1 MTAPSEK
8 MTKEGGAT
16 LLDVA
21 GVNVSFGGIKALTD
35 VSISV
40 PSHTV
45 VGLVGPNG
53 AGKSTFFSV
62 VSGLRRP
69 DSGQVTL
76 FGEDVTRTTPQV
88 RCRMG
93 LGRTFQQPEL
103 FVGLTVYEHLSLA
116 HRVRHSRS
124 RLWKDMFTAGCLRR
138 PPPSEV
144 ERVDQLVDLLHL
156 ADVASS
162 QVAALP
168 LGTTRLV
175 EVGRALATS
184 PSLVLLD
191 EPLAGLDS
199 QEAERLG
206 EALSRTVREEKVSFL
221 LVEHDVA
228 MVLRLSQKICVLDF
242 GLIIAEGTP
251 QQIRDNPDVR
261 AAYLGDEDVA
271 IARRDRHNTRR
282 AAP

>member
-1 MTAPSEK
+1 MTTAAEK
-8 MTKEGGAT
+8 EAEVQAT
-16 LLDVA
+16 LLDVE
-21 GVNVSFGGIKALTD
+21 GVSVSFGGIKALSD

-40 PSHTV
+40 PAECI

-53 AGKSTFFSV
+53 AGKSTFFGV

-69 DSGQVTL
+69 DSGRVTL
-76 FGEDVTRTTPQV
+76 FGEEVTKARPQV
-88 RCRMG
+88 RCQMG

-103 FVGLTVYEHLSLA
+103 FVGLTVREHLALA
-116 HRVRHSRS
+116 HRVRHSPS
-124 RLWKDMFTAGCLRR
+124 RLWKDMLAAGCLRR
-138 PPPSEV
+138 PASSEV

-156 ADVASS
+156 GDVASS

-199 QEAERLG
+199 QETERLG
-206 EALSRTVREEKVSFL
+206 QALSRTVREEKVSFL

-228 MVLRLSQKICVLDF
+228 MVLRLSKKIYVLDF

-251 QQIRDNPDVR
+251 QEIRDNPEVR

-271 IARRDRHNTRR
+271 IARRERR
-282 AAP
+282 NKRDGQR

>member
-1 MTAPSEK
+1 VAE
-8 MTKEGGAT
+8 EEAEAV
-16 LLDVA
+16 LLDVG
-21 GVNVSFGGIKALTD
+21 GVSVHFGGITALSS
-35 VSISV
+35 VSLSV
-40 PSHTV
+40 SANSI

-69 DSGQVTL
+69 DSGHVAL
-76 FGEDVTRTTPQV
+76 FGENVTKATPQV

-103 FVGLTVYEHLSLA
+103 FVGLTVREHLALA
-116 HRVRHSRS
+116 HRVRHSPS
-124 RLWKDMFTAGCLRR
+124 RLWKDMFAAGCLRR
-138 PPPSEV
+138 PAPAEV

-156 ADVASS
+156 GDVASS
-162 QVAALP
+162 QVTALP
-168 LGTTRLV
+168 LGTTCLV

-199 QEAERLG
+199 QETERLG
-206 EALSRTVREEKVSFL
+206 EALSRTVREENVSFL

-228 MVLRLSQKICVLDF
+228 MVLRLSQKIYVLDF

-251 QQIRDNPDVR
+251 QQIRDNPVVR

-271 IARRDRHNTRR
+271 IARRERGKARNVQR
-282 AAP
+282 

>member
-1 MTAPSEK
+1 MTTAAEK
-8 MTKEGGAT
+8 EAEVQAT
-16 LLDVA
+16 LLDVE
-21 GVNVSFGGIKALTD
+21 GVSVSFGGIKALSD

-40 PSHTV
+40 PAECI

-53 AGKSTFFSV
+53 AGKSTFFGV

-69 DSGQVTL
+69 DSGRVTL
-76 FGEDVTRTTPQV
+76 FGEEVTKARPQV
-88 RCRMG
+88 RCHMG

-103 FVGLTVYEHLSLA
+103 FVGLTVREHLALA
-116 HRVRHSRS
+116 HRVRHSPS
-124 RLWKDMFTAGCLRR
+124 RLWKDMLAAGCLRR
-138 PPPSEV
+138 PAPTEV

-156 ADVASS
+156 GDVASS

-199 QEAERLG
+199 QETERLG
-206 EALSRTVREEKVSFL
+206 QALSRTVREEKVSFL

-228 MVLRLSQKICVLDF
+228 MVLRMSKKIYVLDF

-251 QQIRDNPDVR
+251 QEIRDNPEVR

-271 IARRDRHNTRR
+271 IARRERR
-282 AAP
+282 NKRDGQR

>member
-1 MTAPSEK
+1 MTSPAEELTES
-8 MTKEGGAT
+8 TSA
-16 LLDVA
+16 LLDVD
-21 GVNVSFGGIKALTD
+21 GINVSFGGIKALTN

-40 PSHTV
+40 PSNAIT
-45 VGLVGPNG
+45 GLVGPNG

-62 VSGLRRP
+62 VSGLRKP

-76 FGEDVTRTTPQV
+76 FGDDVTKATPQV

-103 FVGLTVYEHLSLA
+103 FIGLTVREHLTLA
-116 HRVRHSRS
+116 HRIRYSRS
-124 RLWKDMFTAGCLRR
+124 RLWKDMFAAGCLRR
-138 PPPSEV
+138 PEQSEV
-144 ERVDQLVDLLHL
+144 ERVDQLIELLHL
-156 ADVASS
+156 TDVASS

-199 QEAERLG
+199 QETERLG
-206 EALSRTVREEKVSFL
+206 EALSRTLDEEKVSFL

-228 MVLRLSQKICVLDF
+228 MVLRLSQKIYVLDF

-251 QQIRDNPDVR
+251 QQIRENPDVR

-271 IARRDRHNTRR
+271 IARRDRHNTKEQ
-282 AAP
+282 AS

>member
-1 MTAPSEK
+1 MTVPAEK
-8 MTKEGGAT
+8 LTDGGTT
-16 LLDVA
+16 LLDVEA
-21 GVNVSFGGIKALTD
+21 VYVSFGGIKALTD

-40 PSHTV
+40 PANTV

-69 DSGQVTL
+69 DSGQITL
-76 FGEDVTRTTPQV
+76 FGEDVTKATPQV

-103 FVGLTVYEHLSLA
+103 FIGLTVREHLALA

-124 RLWKDMFTAGCLRR
+124 RLWKDMFAAGCLRR
-138 PPPSEV
+138 PAPSEV

-199 QEAERLG
+199 QETERLG

-228 MVLRLSQKICVLDF
+228 MVLRLSQKIYVLDF
-242 GLIIAEGTP
+242 GQIIAEGTP
-251 QQIRDNPDVR
+251 QQIRDNPNVR

-271 IARRDRHNTRR
+271 IARRDRHNTRQ

>member
-1 MTAPSEK
+1 VSARADK
-8 MTKEGGAT
+8 LEGGT
-16 LLDVA
+16 NLLDVE
-21 GVNVSFGGIKALTD
+21 GIDVSFGGIKALD
-35 VSISV
+35 NVSLNV
-40 PSHTV
+40 PANAI

-69 DSGQVTL
+69 DSGYVTL
-76 FGEDVTRTTPQV
+76 FGEDVTRSTPQV

-103 FVGLTVYEHLSLA
+103 FVGLTVREHLSLA
-116 HRVRHSRS
+116 YRVRHSRS
-124 RLWKDMFTAGCLRR
+124 RLWKDMFTAGCLRA
-138 PPPSEV
+138 PAPSEG
-144 ERVDQLVDLLHL
+144 ERVDQLIDLLHL
-156 ADVASS
+156 QEVSSS

-199 QEAERLG
+199 QETERLG
-206 EALSRTVREEKVSFL
+206 EALSRTVHEEKVSFL

-228 MVLRLSQKICVLDF
+228 MVMRLSQMIYVLDF
-242 GLIIAEGTP
+242 GLIIAGGTP
-251 QQIRDNPDVR
+251 HQIRDNPDVR

-282 AAP
+282 NEP

>member
-1 MTAPSEK
+1 MTNAPLNVAE
-8 MTKEGGAT
+8 AA
-16 LLDVA
+16 LLDVE
-21 GVNVSFGGIKALTD
+21 GVTVSFGGIKALSN
-35 VSISV
+35 VSVSV
-40 PSHTV
+40 LPNAI

-69 DSGQVTL
+69 DNGGVTL
-76 FGEDVTRTTPQV
+76 FGEEVTKATPQV

-103 FVGLTVYEHLSLA
+103 FVGLTVREHLALA
-116 HRVRHSRS
+116 HRVRHHPS
-124 RLWKDMFTAGCLRR
+124 RLWKDMLTAGCLRR
-138 PPPSEV
+138 PERSEV
-144 ERVDQLVDLLHL
+144 ERVDQLVELLHL
-156 ADVASS
+156 ADVVSS

-191 EPLAGLDS
+191 EPLAGLDP
-199 QEAERLG
+199 QETERLG
-206 EALSRTVREEKVSFL
+206 EALSRTVKEERVSFL

-228 MVLRLSQKICVLDF
+228 MVLRLSQKIYVLDF

-251 QQIRDNPDVR
+251 RQIRESPDVR

-271 IARRDRHNTRR
+271 IARRERHNKQDVQ
-282 AAP
+282 P